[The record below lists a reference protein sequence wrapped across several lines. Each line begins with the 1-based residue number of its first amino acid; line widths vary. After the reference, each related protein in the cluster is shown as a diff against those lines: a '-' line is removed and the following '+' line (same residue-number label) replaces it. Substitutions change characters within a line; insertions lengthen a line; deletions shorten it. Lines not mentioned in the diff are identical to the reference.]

1 MTRPR
6 NVTDAS
12 FVEDVLKSAK
22 PIIVDLWAEW
32 CGPCRLVS
40 AVLDQLADEHSG
52 KVEVVKINID
62 EYPGVASKLGI
73 NSIPAI
79 LLFEGGKLRA
89 AVICARPKQ
98 FLGKGFADYLH

>member
-1 MTRPR
+1 MVR
-6 NVTDAS
+6 
-12 FVEDVLKSAK
+12 
-22 PIIVDLWAEW
+22 
-32 CGPCRLVS
+32 PCRLVS

-52 KVEVVKINID
+52 KAEVVKVNID

-98 FLGKGFADYLH
+98 FLEKGVCGLPPLTPQTSPDHGRVIVGQIQGVADALT